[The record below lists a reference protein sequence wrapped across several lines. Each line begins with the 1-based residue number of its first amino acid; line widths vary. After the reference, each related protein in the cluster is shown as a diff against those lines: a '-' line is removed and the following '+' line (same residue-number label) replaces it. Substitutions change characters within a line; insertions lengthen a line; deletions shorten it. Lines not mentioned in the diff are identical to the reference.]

1 MAAPAIMPSVRGVSS
16 TRLSPYLAHRPS
28 VAPKTPPLRP
38 TSSPMTMTRSSR
50 SISSSMAERIA
61 SRMFSSAMSVAPAG
75 NRVQGSGGAAAGNR
89 LRVDAFVRIV
99 GGRLGAGLGALRG
112 LVDLGL
118 DLGSNGR
125 VGLIGQDARGA
136 ELVGEHRDRIG
147 LLERLDLGRVAIAA
161 LVVVRR
167 VARQAHHLGLD
178 EGGTVAAAG
187 ALVCVASG
195 GVAGQHVT
203 AVDVD
208 ARHPVAG
215 G

>member
-1 MAAPAIMPSVRGVSS
+1 MAAPAIMPSVSGVSS

-38 TSSPMTMTRSSR
+38 TSSPMIMTRSSR

-75 NRVQGSGGAAAGNR
+75 DRVQRSGCAAARDR

-99 GGRLGAGLGALRG
+99 GRRLGAGLGALRG

-125 VGLIGQDARGA
+125 GGLIG
-136 ELVGEHRDRIG
+136 
-147 LLERLDLGRVAIAA
+147 
-161 LVVVRR
+161 
-167 VARQAHHLGLD
+167 
-178 EGGTVAAAG
+178 EGGRG
-187 ALVCVASG
+187 G
-195 GVAGQHVT
+195 GVV
-203 AVDVD
+203 
-208 ARHPVAG
+208 G
-215 G
+215 GHRGG